1 MAFSKLNLKTR
12 RAASSIDGS
21 EDKRTRLETDVLG
34 SPGMMGLANGREVG
48 RGEFWKRTHCMLQC
62 DRCSASRQLCF
73 GGACLVT
80 ILFLG
85 EASSIH
91 SHSPQL
97 QDCIIPSTGDGTR
110 ADDGLS
116 SGQSD
121 APEWAGGPG
130 RQNRSWAAALGGS
143 KELRLC
149 WAASGHVYTE
159 GAGLPREG
167 TVAWTDR

>member
-21 EDKRTRLETDVLG
+21 EDKRTRLETDVSG
-34 SPGMMGLANGREVG
+34 SPGTMCPANGREVG

-62 DRCSASRQLCF
+62 DRCSASWQLCF
-73 GGACLVT
+73 GGACLVM
-80 ILFLG
+80 ILLSLG
-85 EASSIH
+85 EASIH
-91 SHSPQL
+91 SHSPQP
-97 QDCIIPSTGDGTR
+97 QDRIIPSTGDSTR

-116 SGQSD
+116 LGQSD

-149 WAASGHVYTE
+149 WAASGHAYAE